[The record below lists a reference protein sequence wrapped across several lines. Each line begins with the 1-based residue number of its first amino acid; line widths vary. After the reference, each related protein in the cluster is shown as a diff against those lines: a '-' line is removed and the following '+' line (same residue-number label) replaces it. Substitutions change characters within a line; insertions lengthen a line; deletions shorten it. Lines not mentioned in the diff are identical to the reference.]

1 MSLAFPA
8 DRSAGQRNAAVG
20 FCRLSSHPPGTSS
33 AAELRAWD
41 SVREVSSWDIKKKK
55 KVQFLGDVKWDKQ
68 GWRHTAAWDGGSYSD
83 GKAQE
88 GLPLPGSSP
97 ETCPQPAAVLYP
109 PVMTA
114 AGPTSGQKGTRRCL
128 RGAATQPRGRAPEH
142 RLRLPAGLG
151 APREAAPSAPAAPS
165 AASAP
170 LLSPGPLPAR
180 PPAPLPA
187 AAGAGTGL
195 ALRLPPERGGR
206 GRELEPCRGGGQRRG
221 PPRPQR
227 GWRRNS
233 PVSPDGAASLPHG
246 FQPLL
251 PNHPGLLGVVPCPK
265 EHLVAL
271 FCSFATNSDSNCC

>member
-8 DRSAGQRNAAVG
+8 DCSAGQRNAAVG
-20 FCRLSSHPPGTSS
+20 FCRLSSHASGASS

-55 KVQFLGDVKWDKQ
+55 KVQFGGDLKCDKQ
-68 GWRHTAAWDGGSYSD
+68 GWRQRAAWDGGSYSD

-114 AGPTSGQKGTRRCL
+114 AGPSSRQKGTRRCL
-128 RGAATQPRGRAPEH
+128 RGAARCPARPTPGAGH
-142 RLRLPAGLG
+142 LRLPGSG

-170 LLSPGPLPAR
+170 LLSPGPLPAPR
-180 PPAPLPA
+180 PAPLPA

-233 PVSPDGAASLPHG
+233 PVSPDGVPRSLTA
-246 FQPLL
+246 F
-251 PNHPGLLGVVPCPK
+251 GLLCPTIPVCYESSLVP
-265 EHLVAL
+265 E
-271 FCSFATNSDSNCC
+271 SI

>member
-8 DRSAGQRNAAVG
+8 DRSAGQHNAAVG
-20 FCRLSSHPPGTSS
+20 FCRLSSHPSGASS

-109 PVMTA
+109 PVTAA

-128 RGAATQPRGRAPEH
+128 MGAATQPRGRAPEH

-151 APREAAPSAPAAPS
+151 APREAAPSA
-165 AASAP
+165 ASAP
-170 LLSPGPLPAR
+170 LLSPGPLPAPPPGPVTCRGRSRHRAR
-180 PPAPLPA
+180 PEAPPEARRPGPGAGALPRGRAAPGPSPA
-187 AAGAGTGL
+187 AAG
-195 ALRLPPERGGR
+195 
-206 GRELEPCRGGGQRRG
+206 LEEEQPCE
-221 PPRPQR
+221 P
-227 GWRRNS
+227 
-233 PVSPDGAASLPHG
+233 
-246 FQPLL
+246 
-251 PNHPGLLGVVPCPK
+251 
-265 EHLVAL
+265 
-271 FCSFATNSDSNCC
+271 